1 MKKLFLILI
10 IFAAFIS
17 TAYAEECKCT
27 NPAAIRWGQEH
38 RFNGDAPLFNTY
50 LEYLSYGQNYMS
62 KKEYWRAIEKFKS
75 AIELER
81 CLPEPYAN
89 IGWCYVRL
97 GYENEAMDYYEK
109 ACERVGCDNLYT
121 DSCYEYKKLRKK
133 LLGY

>member
-1 MKKLFLILI
+1 MKRVVLALIVL
-10 IFAAFIS
+10 AAFAS

-27 NPAAIRWGQEH
+27 KPAAIRWGQVH
-38 RFNGDAPLFNTY
+38 RYDGDDAYFSMY
-50 LEYLSYGQNYMS
+50 LEYLTYGQNYMS
-62 KKEYWRAIEKFKS
+62 KKEYFKAIDYFKS

-89 IGWCYVRL
+89 IGWCYVQL

-109 ACERVGCDNLYT
+109 ACERAGCDSWFSN
-121 DSCYEYKKLRKK
+121 SCYEYQRLRKK